1 MINTAAAVTT
11 TAAKP
16 NIKNPR
22 WFDKMTIILEI
33 GFGILELD
41 FCGFDGKEFFLS
53 GAGEGFGGLESWRS
67 SGGEFA

>member
-16 NIKNPR
+16 NINKPR
-22 WFDKMTIILEI
+22 CLDKMTIALDIA
-33 GFGILELD
+33 FGSLELD
-41 FCGFDGKEFFLS
+41 FDLWDGLDLFLS
-53 GAGEGFGGLESWRS
+53 GAGDGFEGLESWPS

>member
-16 NIKNPR
+16 NINNPR
-22 WFDKMTIILEI
+22 WRDKMTIKLDI

-41 FCGFDGKEFFLS
+41 FDVLDGLDLFLS
-53 GAGEGFGGLESWRS
+53 GAGDGLGGLESGRS
-67 SGGEFA
+67 SAAEFA